1 MKDPEPP
8 CEPAWVY
15 LPELTDFEMALTEE
29 EREAASR
36 DAEIEHNEY
45 KKEGEEI

>member
-15 LPELTDFEMALTEE
+15 LPDLNDRELGMTPE
-29 EREAASR
+29 EREMAAR